1 MMNTNLE
8 KTKIVLSGSWTVI
21 LFNYLYGDLAMM
33 MFHADN
39 YLKITSRMSGGIVL
53 ASAIFMEISI
63 MMIILSLL
71 LGYRMNRW
79 SNIIVGIIFAAF
91 PIVTLFLGGT
101 PPAFYIFLSIIE
113 FMISIFIIVYS
124 YRWKNLH
131 K

>member
-1 MMNTNLE
+1 MNINLD
-8 KTKIVLSGSWTVI
+8 KTKIILSGSWIVI

-33 MFHADN
+33 MFHADK
-39 YLKITSRMSGGIVL
+39 YLKITSLMSEGIVL

-71 LGYRMNRW
+71 MKYRINRW
-79 SNIIVGIIFAAF
+79 ANIITGLIFAAF

-101 PPAFYIFLSIIE
+101 PPAFYIFLSVIE
-113 FMISIFIIVYS
+113 FLVALFIIVYS
-124 YRWKNLH
+124 WRWENLN